1 MNSKT
6 WKLIQH
12 WRRKYNSTP
21 NGWAV
26 AYMVGEEYVSEISK
40 ISRQKRNVKRNK
52 KTKDRALDLQDV

>member
-1 MNSKT
+1 MTSKT
-6 WKLIQH
+6 WKLIQY

-26 AYMVGEEYVSEISK
+26 AYMVGEEYITELSK
-40 ISRQKRNVKRNK
+40 KNKKKDVKRNK

>member
-6 WKLIQH
+6 WKRIQY
-12 WRRKYNSTP
+12 WRNKYNSTP

-26 AYMVGEEYVSEISK
+26 ALMVGEEYVSEISK

-52 KTKDRALDLQDV
+52 KTKDRATDLQDV

>member
-40 ISRQKRNVKRNK
+40 ISRQKRDVKRNK
-52 KTKDRALDLQDV
+52 KTKD